1 MENNYK
7 IYCHLNKINGKR
19 YIGQTK
25 TSVQKRWGHNG
36 YEYIHKSP
44 NSLFAKAINKYG
56 WDNFEHQILFENLT
70 KEEANQKEIEL
81 IAFYKSNN
89 KNYGYNLTAGGNSNT
104 LNEEQKEQRSKLNY
118 VMWEN
123 GVFKKAINKEVYCIE
138 LNLIF
143 ESVLEAERLTGVDNS
158 TIQKV
163 CKNQLKYAGF
173 LPNGQPLHWIY
184 AKDKND
190 KIIQELKNKKEIL
203 KGIKIP
209 IECIELN
216 KIFNSS
222 KEAAEYFQTQPET
235 IRRWVRKGWNN
246 KNNQILHWKE
256 RFDLINTKNK
266 ISVEKLEE
274 LIK

>member
-44 NSLFAKAINKYG
+44 NSPFTKAINKYG

-81 IAFYKSNN
+81 IAFFKSNN
-89 KNYGYNLTAGGNSNT
+89 ENYGYNLTAGGSSNT
-104 LNEEQKEQRSKLNY
+104 LNEEQKKQRVKLNY
-118 VMWEN
+118 EMWEN
-123 GVFKKAINKEVYCIE
+123 GIFKRAINKEVYCIE
-138 LNLIF
+138 LNLTF

-184 AKDKND
+184 TKDKNN
-190 KIIQELKNKKEIL
+190 KIIQELKNRKEIL

-222 KEAAEYFQTQPET
+222 KEAAKYFQTSPET
-235 IRRWVRKGWNN
+235 VRRWVRKGQNN

-256 RFDLINTKNK
+256 RLDLINTKNK

>member
-36 YEYIHKSP
+36 YEYTHKSP

-56 WDNFEHQILFENLT
+56 WNNFEHQILFENLT
-70 KEEANQKEIEL
+70 KEEADQKEIEL

-163 CKNQLKYAGF
+163 CKNQLRYAGF

>member
-36 YEYIHKSP
+36 YEYTHKSP
-44 NSLFAKAINKYG
+44 NSPFAKAINKYG

-81 IAFYKSNN
+81 IALFKSNN
-89 KNYGYNLTAGGNSNT
+89 ENYGYNLTAGGSSNT
-104 LNEEQKEQRSKLNY
+104 LNEEQKKQRVKLNY
-118 VMWEN
+118 EMWEN
-123 GVFKKAINKEVYCIE
+123 GIFKKAINKEVYCIE
-138 LNLIF
+138 LNLTF

-184 AKDKND
+184 TKDKND
-190 KIIQELKNKKEIL
+190 KIIQELKNRKEIL

-222 KEAAEYFQTQPET
+222 KEAAKYFQTQPET
-235 IRRWVRKGWNN
+235 VRRWVRKGQNN

-266 ISVEKLEE
+266 ISIEKLEE

>member
-25 TSVQKRWGHNG
+25 TSVQKRWGCNG
-36 YEYIHKSP
+36 YEYTHKRP

-118 VMWEN
+118 IMWEN
-123 GVFKKAINKEVYCIE
+123 GTFKKAINKEVYCIE
-138 LNLIF
+138 LDLIF

-184 AKDKND
+184 VKDKND

-235 IRRWVRKGWNN
+235 IRRWVRKGQNN

-266 ISVEKLEE
+266 ISAEKLEE

>member
-36 YEYIHKSP
+36 YEYTHKSP

-104 LNEEQKEQRSKLNY
+104 LNDEQKEQRSKLNY
-118 VMWEN
+118 AMWEN
-123 GVFKKAINKEVYCIE
+123 GIFKKAINKEVYCIE

-235 IRRWVRKGWNN
+235 IRRWVRKGQNN
-246 KNNQILHWKE
+246 KNNQVFHWKE

-266 ISVEKLEE
+266 ISIEKLEE
-274 LIK
+274 LKK